1 MDPEDIANNFNIYF
15 VSVADNLMNS
25 YDNQLLDFK
34 YYLQEREIQSFM
46 IAPVIEE
53 ELIDVVRTFNDSSPG
68 NDEIPMK
75 LIKEV
80 AVIIV
85 PVLLHIC
92 NSSFQSGIFPEDLK
106 VAKITP
112 IYKVG
117 DKREFKNHRPISV
130 LSSFGKIVEK
140 LMYNRM

>member
-1 MDPEDIANNFNIYF
+1 MDPEDIANNFNRHF

-46 IAPVIEE
+46 IAPVIEDE
-53 ELIDVVRTFNDSSPG
+53 RLDVVRTFNDSSPG

-80 AVIIV
+80 AVIIA
-85 PVLLHIC
+85 PVLLHTLYVTHH
-92 NSSFQSGIFPEDLK
+92 FKVVYFLK
-106 VAKITP
+106 T
-112 IYKVG
+112 
-117 DKREFKNHRPISV
+117 
-130 LSSFGKIVEK
+130 
-140 LMYNRM
+140 

>member
-1 MDPEDIANNFNIYF
+1 MIDQQIIVDPEDIANNFNIYF

-53 ELIDVVRTFNDSSPG
+53 ELLDVVRTFNDSSPG

-80 AVIIV
+80 AVIIA
-85 PVLLHIC
+85 PV
-92 NSSFQSGIFPEDLK
+92 
-106 VAKITP
+106 
-112 IYKVG
+112 YY
-117 DKREFKNHRPISV
+117 
-130 LSSFGKIVEK
+130 
-140 LMYNRM
+140 MYVTHHF